1 MTDYVVRFSPRQRA
15 EHLLMLIVFTVLC
28 VTGLPQKYFQADL
41 SIAIINAI
49 GGLGPV
55 RWLHRAAGVVFV
67 LMTVAHLGLVIF
79 ETMTGR
85 TKLTMAINRQD
96 FRDAITTLR
105 YYLGVSNEQ
114 ARFGRYD
121 YKQKFEYWG
130 LIMGGMVVAGTGL
143 VLLYPIEV
151 ASLLPAQL
159 IPVAKAAHS
168 NEGLLAFLTIVTW
181 HVYSAILSPE
191 VFPLDTSIFTGKISM
206 QRMRHEHPLELEEMN
221 RSGVPGVP
229 EATEVPKVP
238 KPAA

>member
-15 EHLLMLIVFTVLC
+15 EHLVMLIVFTVLC

-41 SIAIINAI
+41 SVAIVNAL

-55 RWLHRAAGVVFV
+55 RWLHRAAGLMFV
-67 LMTVAHLGLVIF
+67 LMTVVHLGLVMF
-79 ETMTGR
+79 ESLTGR
-85 TKLTMAINRQD
+85 TRLTMAIDRQD

-130 LIMGGMVVAGTGL
+130 LIMGGMVVGLTGL

-151 ASLLPAQL
+151 ASLLPAEL

-191 VFPLDTSIFTGKISM
+191 VFPLDTSIFTGKLSM
-206 QRMRHEHPLELEEMN
+206 HRMQHEHPLELEEID
-221 RSGVPGVP
+221 RSRVP
-229 EATEVPKVP
+229 EVPTVPEVP